1 MFKFIRSIL
10 FLMSAEK
17 AHYVTLNT
25 LNTLIK
31 IPGVNWLLTNL
42 FKSNQ
47 QPTEVFGIKF
57 HNKVGLAAGFDK
69 NAKYLNVMKS
79 LGFGHV
85 EIGTVTPLA
94 QPGNDT
100 PRLFRLVKDQAI
112 INRMGFNN
120 DGADVIVERLKKR
133 PMNLIVGGNIGKNKI
148 TPNENAI
155 KDYEICFNKLYPYVD
170 YFTVNVSSPNT
181 PGLRELQDKKPLM
194 EILNSLVN
202 IRKQKIENNEKSLP
216 ILLKIAPD
224 LTNEQLDDIVS
235 LTLETKIDGI
245 VATNTTISREGL
257 ITATEE
263 INKIGSGGLSGK
275 PVKRK
280 SDEVLA
286 YLNNKFEGKIPL
298 IGVGGIFNKK
308 DAEDKFTNGARLV
321 QLYSGFIYQGPS
333 LIKQINNK

>member
-1 MFKFIRSIL
+1 
-10 FLMSAEK
+10 MSAEK

-25 LNTLIK
+25 LNILLK
-31 IPGVNWLLTNL
+31 IPGAKWILTLL
-42 FKSNQ
+42 FKSNS
-47 QPTEVFGIKF
+47 QPTEVFGIQF
-57 HNKVGLAAGFDK
+57 PNKVGLAAGFDK
-69 NAKYLNVMKS
+69 NAKYLQVMKT

-94 QPGNDT
+94 QAGNDQ

-120 DGADVIVERLKKR
+120 DGADTIVERLKNR
-133 PMNLIVGGNIGKNKI
+133 PKNLIVGGNIGKNKI
-148 TPNENAI
+148 TPNDEAI
-155 KDYEICFNKLYPYVD
+155 NDYKICFNKLYPYVD

-194 EILNSLVN
+194 EILNSLVE
-202 IRKQKIENNEKSLP
+202 IRKAKVNNNEKSLP

-224 LTNEQLDDIVS
+224 LTIEQLDDIVS

-257 ITATEE
+257 KTSVEE
-263 INKIGSGGLSGK
+263 IAKIGMGGLSGK
-275 PVKRK
+275 PVKEK

-286 YLNNKFEGKIPL
+286 YLNQKFEGKVPL
-298 IGVGGIFNKK
+298 IGVGGIFNQQ
-308 DAEDKFTNGARLV
+308 DAKDKFNNGAKLV

-333 LIKQINNK
+333 LIKEINKH

>member
-25 LNTLIK
+25 LNILLK
-31 IPGVNWLLTNL
+31 IPGAKWILTLL
-42 FKSNQ
+42 FKSNS
-47 QPTEVFGIKF
+47 QPTEVFGIQF
-57 HNKVGLAAGFDK
+57 PNKVGLAAGFDK
-69 NAKYLNVMKS
+69 NAKYLQVMKT

-94 QPGNDT
+94 QAGNDQ

-120 DGADVIVERLKKR
+120 DGADTIVERLKNR
-133 PMNLIVGGNIGKNKI
+133 PKNLIVGGNIGKNKI
-148 TPNENAI
+148 TPNDEAI
-155 KDYEICFNKLYPYVD
+155 NDYKICFNKLYPYVD

-194 EILNSLVN
+194 EILNSLVE
-202 IRKQKIENNEKSLP
+202 IRKAKVNNNEKSLP

-224 LTNEQLDDIVS
+224 LTIEQLDDIVS

-257 ITATEE
+257 KTSVEE
-263 INKIGSGGLSGK
+263 IAKIGMGGLSGK
-275 PVKRK
+275 PVKEK

-286 YLNNKFEGKIPL
+286 YLNQKFEGKVPL
-298 IGVGGIFNKK
+298 IGVGGIFNQQ
-308 DAEDKFTNGARLV
+308 DAKDKFNNGAKLV

-333 LIKQINNK
+333 LIKEINKH

>member
-1 MFKFIRSIL
+1 
-10 FLMSAEK
+10 MSAEK

>member
-25 LNTLIK
+25 LNALLK
-31 IPGVNWLLTNL
+31 IPGFEWLLSL
-42 FKSNQ
+42 LLKSKP
-47 QPTEVFGIKF
+47 QPIEVFGIKF
-57 HNKVGLAAGFDK
+57 PNKVGLAAGFDK
-69 NAKYLNVMKS
+69 NAKYLKVMKS

-94 QPGNDT
+94 QPGNDL
-100 PRLFRLVKDQAI
+100 PRLFRLVNDHAI

-120 DGADVIVERLKKR
+120 DGADAIVERLKNR
-133 PMNLIVGGNIGKNKI
+133 PKNLIVGGNIGKNKV
-148 TPNENAI
+148 TPNEEAI
-155 KDYEICFNKLYPYVD
+155 NDYQICFNKLYPYVD

-194 EILNSLVN
+194 EILNSLVE
-202 IRKQKIENNEKSLP
+202 IRKTKVNNNEKSLP

-224 LTNEQLDDIVS
+224 LTFEQLDDIVS

-257 ITATEE
+257 KTTKE
-263 INKIGSGGLSGK
+263 IVDNIGSGGLSGK
-275 PVKRK
+275 PVKEK

-286 YLNNKFEGKIPL
+286 YLNSKFEGKVPL
-298 IGVGGIFNKK
+298 IGVGGIFNQK
-308 DAEDKFTNGARLV
+308 DANDKFLKGAKLV
-321 QLYSGFIYQGPS
+321 QIYSGFIYQGPS
-333 LIKQINNK
+333 LIKDINKG